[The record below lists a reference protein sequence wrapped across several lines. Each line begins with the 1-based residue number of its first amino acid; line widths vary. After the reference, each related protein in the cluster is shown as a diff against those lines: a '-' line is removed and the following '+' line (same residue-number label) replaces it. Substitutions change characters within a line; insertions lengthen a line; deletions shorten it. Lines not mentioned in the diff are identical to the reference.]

1 MWIRVCRYKNAGVA
15 GYAEAF
21 IPVQSDSQ
29 ASEWYRYFE
38 NDVLVSTLYSIQQK
52 KSRINPKVHPARQ
65 YFCYS
70 SLVVSCRQIPCSHEN
85 LCTKN
90 HEESAILWA
99 KMSCEAAESI
109 EDALLR
115 MARVNWNYNSQFFT
129 VLGKGMT
136 SRMLPIPVRYI
147 TQRSNPRPKPAWL
160 AEPYFLRSR

>member
-29 ASEWYRYFE
+29 ASEWYSYFE
-38 NDVLVSTLYSIQQK
+38 NDVLVFTLYSIQQK

-85 LCTKN
+85 LCTRN

-99 KMSCEAAESI
+99 KISCEAAESI

-115 MARVNWNYNSQFFT
+115 MARVNCNILFQFTGIIIRSSLPFS
-129 VLGKGMT
+129 GKEW
-136 SRMLPIPVRYI
+136 RRECCPY
-147 TQRSNPRPKPAWL
+147 RSDT
-160 AEPYFLRSR
+160 